1 MDTVKSKTS
10 HEIEDAKREAM
21 DNKIETARLYLH
33 LKKMQPIIED
43 LQQKNVIFLTL
54 SLVSIRKTT

>member
-10 HEIEDAKREAM
+10 HEIEDAKREAI
-21 DNKIETARLYLH
+21 DNKIEPARLYIQ

-43 LQQKNVIFLTL
+43 LNQKNVIL
-54 SLVSIRKTT
+54 SSNLY

>member
-1 MDTVKSKTS
+1 MDTVKFKTS

-21 DNKIETARLYLH
+21 DNKIETARLYIQ

-43 LQQKNVIFLTL
+43 LKNKNVILI
-54 SLVSIRKTT
+54 SY